1 MRLQSSPGSSKGHP
15 GILHQY
21 TNRLVAFEYI
31 RGSRPKPHSLV
42 FIGGLSDGLNTVDYL
57 SDVIRALQ
65 DSDWSVVTPLLSSSY
80 AGWGMGS
87 LGQDIDEIA
96 QCVGYIRDHKNS
108 LYGHGK
114 VVMMGHSTGS
124 QDVMHYIS
132 CANPRPRHPV
142 LDRETPPD
150 QYVGITRPLV
160 DGAIMQAPVSDR
172 EAALW
177 LSRTGTEYDSPEAI
191 QEVYRK
197 AIQEAQKRTYDRGGG
212 DETMVYDTIVP
223 LATTTRMYY
232 PPDTPLSSR
241 RFLSLL
247 SPQSPHRPDE
257 DDLFSS
263 DLTDEHLQ
271 NTFGMVRA
279 RRVLHSRGS
288 VMVLYSG
295 RDQSVP
301 PWVDKA
307 ALMHR
312 WQAILGHEAWHPSS
326 LIIPG
331 ASHALSDPDQAE
343 PRRIL
348 VERVTGYLGDVEKL

>member
-1 MRLQSSPGSSKGHP
+1 MRLQSAPGLSKGHP

-21 TNRLVAFEYI
+21 AHRLVAFEYI

-42 FIGGLSDGLNTVDYL
+42 FIGGLSDGLHTVEYL
-57 SDVIRALQ
+57 SDIILALQ

-80 AGWGMGS
+80 TGWGMSS

-96 QCVGYIRDHKNS
+96 QCVGYIRNQKMS

-114 VVMMGHSTGS
+114 VVIMGHSTGS

-132 CANPRPRHPV
+132 CANPRPYHPIV
-142 LDRETPPD
+142 DRGIPED
-150 QYVGITRPLV
+150 RYAGITRPSV

-177 LSRTGTEYDSPEAI
+177 VSKTGTEFDSPEVI

-197 AIQEAQKRTYDRGGG
+197 TIKEAQKRTYETGSG
-212 DETMVYDTIVP
+212 DETLVYDTIVP
-223 LATTTRMYY
+223 LATTSRMYY
-232 PPDTPLSSR
+232 PADTPLSSR

-247 SPQSPHRPDE
+247 SPQSPHQPDE

-263 DLTDEHLQ
+263 DLADEQLQ
-271 NTFGMVRA
+271 KTFGMVRT
-279 RRVLHSRGS
+279 RGVLHPRAKL
-288 VMVLYSG
+288 MVLYSG

-301 PWVDKA
+301 PWVDKV
-307 ALMHR
+307 ALLHR
-312 WQAILGHEAWHPSS
+312 WQTILGEGAWHHNST
-326 LIIPG
+326 IIPG

-348 VERVTGYLGDVEKL
+348 VERVTGYLQDMEKL